1 MSTQH
6 RQQRQRQQQPRFYYE
21 FLMLAHGG
29 VTQPNVWDLWM
40 EKTNKGTTR
49 LHVVSNRRLSPSLH
63 FSEPFCNKYRLT
75 TGIEKPIPIYMNKTS
90 WGSFSIVVETI
101 RSIKIIMDKHPIE
114 EDGMLYILSGY
125 DIPIRD
131 PTQLQTPEFIRHIT
145 TIHPTIPDCVY
156 GGDGA
161 AAGQP
166 FVHSQWMGLR
176 FSSLQKLLL
185 PFLRSKIKYKNFLI
199 KLWKECLKIH
209 LQFNIPPDE
218 SWWGVVYKFNGL
230 PQPLGG
236 VFSTLVPFQP
246 STSAISPI
254 TWTSFTE
261 DVHYYKSFFET
272 NNGEFYY
279 HKSNLRTLLEMIH
292 FQIIKDCFSTANVN
306 SRALFFRK
314 IAPTVTFPVYFL
326 NYLWG
331 RSLFT
336 NEQWRLEFLTLQN
349 IPQQQRQAKRQ
360 EKQKVQK
367 LRNKL
372 STVLQYMKLL
382 QTSRKDSFLQQQQQQ
397 LPYPPRQQQFKQTSN
412 QLLWDDFLTSTNL
425 QEKAVAEW
433 IQNVFKDPL
442 SSQQLSA
449 LSHS

>member
-1 MSTQH
+1 
-6 RQQRQRQQQPRFYYE
+6 
-21 FLMLAHGG
+21 
-29 VTQPNVWDLWM
+29 
-40 EKTNKGTTR
+40 
-49 LHVVSNRRLSPSLH
+49 
-63 FSEPFCNKYRLT
+63 
-75 TGIEKPIPIYMNKTS
+75 
-90 WGSFSIVVETI
+90 
-101 RSIKIIMDKHPIE
+101 
-114 EDGMLYILSGY
+114 MLYILSGY

-145 TIHPTIPDCVY
+145 TIHPTVPDCVY
-156 GGDGA
+156 GGDG

-185 PFLRSKIKYKNFLI
+185 PFLRSKISYKNFLI

-272 NNGEFYY
+272 DYDSGEFFY
-279 HKSNLRTLLEMIH
+279 HTSNLKTLLEMIH
-292 FQIIKDCFSTANVN
+292 FQIIKKEFTTRDVN

-314 IAPTVTFPVYFL
+314 IAPTVTFPVNFL

-331 RSLFT
+331 RST
-336 NEQWRLEFLTLQN
+336 NEQWKLEFFTLPE
-349 IPQQQRQAKRQ
+349 IPKQQRREKRQ
-360 EKQKVQK
+360 EIQKVQK
-367 LRNKL
+367 LRFKL
-372 STVLQYMKLL
+372 SEVLQKMKLL
-382 QTSRKDSFLQQQQQQ
+382 KTEGKDSFLQQQQQQ
-397 LPYPPRQQQFKQTSN
+397 LRPYSRQQQLKQTPH
-412 QLLWDDFLTSTNL
+412 QLLWDDLLTFTNL
-425 QEKAVAEW
+425 EEKAVAEW
-433 IQNVFKDPL
+433 IQNVFPL
-442 SSQQLSA
+442 LSPQQLSA

>member
-1 MSTQH
+1 
-6 RQQRQRQQQPRFYYE
+6 
-21 FLMLAHGG
+21 
-29 VTQPNVWDLWM
+29 
-40 EKTNKGTTR
+40 
-49 LHVVSNRRLSPSLH
+49 
-63 FSEPFCNKYRLT
+63 
-75 TGIEKPIPIYMNKTS
+75 
-90 WGSFSIVVETI
+90 
-101 RSIKIIMDKHPIE
+101 
-114 EDGMLYILSGY
+114 MLYILSGY

-145 TIHPTIPDCVY
+145 TIHPTVPDCVY
-156 GGDGA
+156 GGDG

-185 PFLRSKIKYKNFLI
+185 PFLRSKISYKNFLI

-218 SWWGVVYKFNGL
+218 SWWGVVYKFNSL
-230 PQPLGG
+230 PKPLGS
-236 VFSTLVPFQP
+236 VFSTLVPFPP

-254 TWTSFTE
+254 TWTSFKE
-261 DVHYYKSFFET
+261 DVHYYKSFFER
-272 NNGEFYY
+272 NYENGEFYY
-279 HKSNLRTLLEMIH
+279 HNSNLRTLLEMIH
-292 FQIIKDCFSTANVN
+292 FQIIKDEFSTADIN

-314 IAPTVTFPVYFL
+314 IAPTVEIPVYFL
-326 NYLWG
+326 NYMWG

-336 NEQWRLEFLTLQN
+336 NERWRLEFLTLQN

-382 QTSRKDSFLQQQQQQ
+382 QTSRKDSLQQQQQQ
-397 LPYPPRQQQFKQTSN
+397 LTYPPRQQQFEQTPQ
-412 QLLWDDFLTSTNL
+412 QLLWDDFLISTNL
-425 QEKAVAEW
+425 QEKAVVEW

-442 SSQQLSA
+442 SPQQLSA
-449 LSHS
+449 LSHF